1 MMEVKDPHTESH
13 LKRQSVEASR
23 AHGWEELISNIR
35 GSSRIL
41 VFFFF
46 PGSTTLLKVIYK
58 IPIII
63 FIDTEKF
70 EDGEMIQWGRR
81 LPPRPEDPGLV
92 SGMNVV
98 EST

>member
-1 MMEVKDPHTESH
+1 M
-13 LKRQSVEASR
+13 
-23 AHGWEELISNIR
+23 
-35 GSSRIL
+35 
-41 VFFFF
+41 
-46 PGSTTLLKVIYK
+46 IYK

-98 EST
+98 ESTQWKETVESHKLTSSLMSP